1 MIGRHLSV
9 RGARIVPNAD
19 AGESGSM
26 AGAYSNNELVTIFGG
41 SGFVGRH
48 AVQALAKSGYRVRG
62 ACRRPDLAGFLQPMG
77 DVGQVQPVQANLRFP
92 DSVRNAVTGAHVVIN
107 SIGLLASSGRQTFK
121 AVHVEG
127 ARVAARAA
135 REAGAR
141 CFVHVSAIGASAN
154 SPARYA
160 QTKAAGEAAVLE
172 EFPGAIILRPSIVFG
187 PEDEFF
193 NRFAAM
199 ARVSPL
205 LPLIGGGRTR
215 FQPVFVGDVAM
226 AIANAAGGAGQPGAT
241 YELGGPE
248 VLSFR
253 ELLER
258 TLDYAGRRRGFIS
271 LPFWAAKLQALL
283 TWPLPNSL
291 RPLTVDQV
299 RLLQSDNVVSD
310 AAQKDGRTLATLG
323 VGAPQSIGS
332 IVPGYL
338 ERFRPKGQYSHYR
351 G

>member
-1 MIGRHLSV
+1 MTAENG
-9 RGARIVPNAD
+9 
-19 AGESGSM
+19 
-26 AGAYSNNELVTIFGG
+26 NNQIVTIFGG

-48 AVQALAKSGYRVRG
+48 AVRALAKDRYRIRA

-77 DVGQVQPVQANLRFP
+77 DVGQIQPVQANLRYP
-92 DSVRNAVTGAHVVIN
+92 DSVRRAVEGAHVVIN
-107 SIGLLASSGRQTFK
+107 AVGLLASSGAQTFK
-121 AVHVEG
+121 AVHVDG
-127 ARVAARAA
+127 ARAAALAA
-135 REAGAR
+135 REAGAK
-141 CFVHVSAIGASAN
+141 CFIHISAIGASAS
-154 SPARYA
+154 SPAQYA

-187 PEDEFF
+187 PEDQFF

-199 ARVSPL
+199 ARVSPV

-215 FQPVFVGDVAM
+215 FQPVFVGDVAA
-226 AIANAAGGAGQPGAT
+226 AIVAAANGAATPGT
-241 YELGGPE
+241 VYELGGPE

-258 TLDYAGRRRGFIS
+258 TLDYAGRKRGFLP
-271 LPFWAAKLQALL
+271 LPFWLAKLQALL

-299 RLLQSDNVVSD
+299 RLLQSDNVVS
-310 AAQKDGRTLATLG
+310 AAALKEGRTLAGLG
-323 VGAPQSIGS
+323 VTVPQSIGA
-332 IVPGYL
+332 IVPFYL
-338 ERFRPKGQYSHYR
+338 ERFKPRGQYSHYR